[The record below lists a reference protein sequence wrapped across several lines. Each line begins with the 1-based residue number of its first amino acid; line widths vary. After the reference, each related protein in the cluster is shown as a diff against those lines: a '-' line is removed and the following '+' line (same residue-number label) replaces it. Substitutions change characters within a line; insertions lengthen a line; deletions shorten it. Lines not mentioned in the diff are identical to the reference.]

1 MSSSGSAFSATFGS
15 AFFVTSGSVFSA
27 LSTTSGSCS
36 GNSGCSKQ
44 DGSCDSKLTDR
55 CDITFRTIYI
65 KEYEESVLGFVNM
78 IFKFIF
84 KDINK
89 ELNDEIVK
97 IANENAQ
104 VILYSSENEPT
115 VEGNEEFGTDKVF
128 EFLTWLK
135 RCAHNEK
142 VEN

>member
-1 MSSSGSAFSATFGS
+1 MLKMLNPSLSAIEKRYLALCDFWCRMNNIK
-15 AFFVTSGSVFSA
+15 VKSVECIP
-27 LSTTSGSCS
+27 LE
-36 GNSGCSKQ
+36 

-55 CDITFRTIYI
+55 CDITFKTIYI

-89 ELNDEIVK
+89 EINDEIVK

-115 VEGNEEFGTDKVF
+115 VEGNEELGTDKVF